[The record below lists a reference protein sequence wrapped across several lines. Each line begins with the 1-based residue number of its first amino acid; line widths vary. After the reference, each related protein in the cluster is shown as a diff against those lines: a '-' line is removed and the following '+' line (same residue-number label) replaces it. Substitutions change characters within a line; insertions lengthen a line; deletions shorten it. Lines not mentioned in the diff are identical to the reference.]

1 QGYFSVGEMVLL
13 ITLINTIRTP
23 IFMMSYIVDQYQ
35 RAVTGAF
42 DFVEVMTTKPE
53 ISDHPNAG
61 VLEVKKGNVTFDNV
75 SFSYTDGVPVLKHI
89 SFTIKSGKKLALV
102 GESGEGKST
111 ISNLLMRL
119 YEPT

>member
-1 QGYFSVGEMVLL
+1 
-13 ITLINTIRTP
+13 
-23 IFMMSYIVDQYQ
+23 
-35 RAVTGAF
+35 
-42 DFVEVMTTKPE
+42 
-53 ISDHPNAG
+53 
-61 VLEVKKGNVTFDNV
+61 LEVKKGNVTFDNV

-119 YEPT
+119 YEPTSGTISIDGVDIASVTQSSLRKNIATVFQDPALFSGTIKENI